1 MRRVQ
6 LVVVAL
12 ALAGCGADEKSA
24 ITVPGE
30 RGFLYDVGGE
40 LIYLECA
47 GSGGPTVVLEAGLA
61 GDHRDWNEVMP
72 DLEARGRVCSYD
84 RSGIG
89 YSQVGT
95 RRATAAEKVRD
106 LHDLLGT
113 ADEDPPYVLV
123 GHSFGGMLVRLYA
136 STYRD
141 EVAGVILVD
150 SGHPDQDPRLD
161 SALIAAH
168 GRTDHLRQ
176 VLAQSRREH
185 DHNLEGVKWRATAAQ
200 VRATPSL
207 GELPLIVITA
217 GLSEVPDDL
226 RAVLTLLG
234 ERRYKPV
241 ADRVWFSLQRELA
254 RLSAQSVHVVATDSG
269 HIVMSNLGQPQIV
282 VASIREVVSAVRAGR
297 QLRSCEEIFDW
308 GDRRCL

>member
-106 LHDLLGT
+106 LHDLLVRRMKIRRT
-113 ADEDPPYVLV
+113 CSWATRSAAC
-123 GHSFGGMLVRLYA
+123 SFGCTPRPTETRSQA
-136 STYRD
+136 SSSSTP
-141 EVAGVILVD
+141 AT
-150 SGHPDQDPRLD
+150 
-161 SALIAAH
+161 
-168 GRTDHLRQ
+168 RTRTRGSTRH
-176 VLAQSRREH
+176 
-185 DHNLEGVKWRATAAQ
+185 
-200 VRATPSL
+200 
-207 GELPLIVITA
+207 
-217 GLSEVPDDL
+217 
-226 RAVLTLLG
+226 
-234 ERRYKPV
+234 
-241 ADRVWFSLQRELA
+241 
-254 RLSAQSVHVVATDSG
+254 
-269 HIVMSNLGQPQIV
+269 
-282 VASIREVVSAVRAGR
+282 
-297 QLRSCEEIFDW
+297 
-308 GDRRCL
+308 